1 MDCFIGKFIADFSET
16 LGIKLNFKNAGEVKI
31 YVLNLLKKNLNSKF
45 SNNPIY
51 ENKLQLICHILF
63 ETSHDNKEL
72 ESIKNHIIMDL
83 LLRKRID
90 IDYVEKKLIS
100 AIDEN
105 ILILRG
111 QIFQIIKGKIKYS
124 TINENPLNKVMF
136 FQFLNKEKD
145 IIQEFVSKQKI
156 KRIKFENN
164 IFDEILFEYK
174 SFDIKALSNLYNYL
188 SNFNEYYEIYNKFIW
203 LIDNIENLIKN
214 NNIINN
220 KIN

>member
-1 MDCFIGKFIADFSET
+1 
-16 LGIKLNFKNAGEVKI
+16 
-31 YVLNLLKKNLNSKF
+31 
-45 SNNPIY
+45 
-51 ENKLQLICHILF
+51 
-63 ETSHDNKEL
+63 
-72 ESIKNHIIMDL
+72 MDL

-111 QIFQIIKGKIKYS
+111 HIFQIIKGKIKYS
-124 TINENPLNKVMF
+124 TINENPLDEVMF

-174 SFDIKALSNLYNYL
+174 SFDIKALTNLYNYL

>member
-16 LGIKLNFKNAGEVKI
+16 LGVKLNFKNSGEVKI

-51 ENKLQLICHILF
+51 ENKLQLICDILF
-63 ETSHDNKEL
+63 ETSNDNKEL

-124 TINENPLNKVMF
+124 IINENPLNEVMF

-145 IIQEFVSKQKI
+145 IIQEFVSK
-156 KRIKFENN
+156 
-164 IFDEILFEYK
+164 
-174 SFDIKALSNLYNYL
+174 
-188 SNFNEYYEIYNKFIW
+188 
-203 LIDNIENLIKN
+203 
-214 NNIINN
+214 
-220 KIN
+220 

>member
-1 MDCFIGKFIADFSET
+1 
-16 LGIKLNFKNAGEVKI
+16 
-31 YVLNLLKKNLNSKF
+31 
-45 SNNPIY
+45 
-51 ENKLQLICHILF
+51 
-63 ETSHDNKEL
+63 
-72 ESIKNHIIMDL
+72 MDL

-124 TINENPLNKVMF
+124 TINENPLNEVML

-145 IIQEFVSKQKI
+145 IIQEFVSKYKI

-164 IFDEILFEYK
+164 IFEEILFEYK

-188 SNFNEYYEIYNKFIW
+188 SNFNEYYEIYNKFIRLKIII
-203 LIDNIENLIKN
+203 LIIKLI
-214 NNIINN
+214 
-220 KIN
+220 